1 MKQQCVGGGM
11 EGREELGDYVHK
23 RMTQDTCPPW
33 SHPRV
38 LVYPK
43 FHARNIKE
51 MDDRGEEGI

>member
-1 MKQQCVGGGM
+1 M
-11 EGREELGDYVHK
+11 
-23 RMTQDTCPPW
+23 

-51 MDDRGEEGI
+51 MDDRGEEEFESMCVWNV